1 MRLLGSWV
9 NSSGQDSSPIHSGLL
24 LCLVGKTFGDT
35 RRTRVNREVE
45 DEAARAGAAAGAT
58 CDLGTLRGTYLFA
71 DNGVDSTTGKHF
83 AGAGYEY
90 FDGSGNIEGV
100 FSSNFDGVVTKRES
114 FQGTYE
120 VNADCTGRSTYPGDP
135 GDVVYKYDLFIDP
148 GGDRFTWVQIKPQRS
163 EVVSAV
169 EQRVTRQRVGD

>member
-1 MRLLGSWV
+1 MD
-9 NSSGQDSSPIHSGLL
+9 SSGQDSSLIHSGLL

-35 RRTRVNREVE
+35 RRTTVSRNVE
-45 DEAARAGAAAGAT
+45 DEEAAGATAGAT

-71 DNGVDSTTGKHF
+71 DNGVDSITGKHF

-90 FDGSGNIEGV
+90 FDGNGNIEGV

-114 FQGTYE
+114 FQGTSE

-135 GDVVYKYDLFIDP
+135 GDVVYKYDLFIYP
-148 GGDRFTWVQIKPQRS
+148 GGEMLTWVQIKPQRS